1 MLQHVRRVKYRL
13 KLKHTWAWCIDWRSC
28 SKSLILWFFF
38 ALVLR
43 MSQWALCSASLWYFE
58 VPEESDI
65 SDLWAAAQQA
75 QFSSTGPLNFSPR
88 WPSPGKEGELNHH
101 SRSLGGW
108 LYGSTPG
115 KRQSFWLIHIEFSLF
130 SWEETLQFGDASVN
144 LRHVRYCRMIS
155 SGKTENGIGT
165 PSPSRVELSRPNHPS
180 YEFLEL
186 VPWQPLLWLA
196 PVLCHFMPESFQILS
211 VNPAGSLYKRR
222 LLKWLFHDQ
231 HFKIM
236 W

>member
-28 SKSLILWFFF
+28 SKSLILCFF
-38 ALVLR
+38 LHWCCGWVNEL
-43 MSQWALCSASLWYFE
+43 Y
-58 VPEESDI
+58 
-65 SDLWAAAQQA
+65 AQQVFDTLKSQRSQISA
-75 QFSSTGPLNFSPR
+75 TFGRLPSRRDFRVPGRSTFSPR

-115 KRQSFWLIHIEFSLF
+115 KRQSFWLIDIEFSLF
-130 SWEETLQFGDASVN
+130 SWEETLQLGDASVN
-144 LRHVRYCRMIS
+144 LRHLRYCRMIS
-155 SGKTENGIGT
+155 SGKTENGIGTSGT

-186 VPWQPLLWLA
+186 VPWQPL
-196 PVLCHFMPESFQILS
+196 
-211 VNPAGSLYKRR
+211 NPAGSLDKRR